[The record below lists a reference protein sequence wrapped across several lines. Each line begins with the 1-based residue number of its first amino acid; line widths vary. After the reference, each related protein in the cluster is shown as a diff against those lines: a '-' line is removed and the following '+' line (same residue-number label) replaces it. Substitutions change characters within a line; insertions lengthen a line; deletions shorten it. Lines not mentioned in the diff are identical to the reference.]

1 MKSVTILQSS
11 VLAAAAVLLSGCNLA
26 PRYEQPVLPVAATVG
41 AQAGEAAVAS
51 EASLALAKK
60 QGWIQSAQLQELVAV
75 ALTHNRDLRIA
86 VDSVERARAQY
97 GITRADRLPG
107 VAVQGQASRSRTAA
121 DLSNT
126 GRASVSEQYIAQ
138 LGFTSYE
145 IDFWGRVRNLNESAL
160 QAFLQSDA
168 NRRSV
173 EIALVAEVGNA
184 WLTLAADMARLQ
196 LARDT
201 LISREKAYELTRRM
215 FELGATSDLVLAQN
229 LSTVEAA
236 RGDVAAYT
244 AQVERSRNALQL
256 LAGGP
261 VPDRLLPS
269 ARTLASED
277 AQTTLLL
284 QVPAPL
290 PSTALLRR
298 PDVQAAEYNLRS
310 MNANIGAARA
320 ALFPTI
326 SLTGNL
332 GTGSREL
339 DALFGSGNGTWS
351 FMPQIRMPIFDG
363 GRSRAGVALA
373 EANQRIA
380 LAQYEKTVQ
389 VAFRET
395 ADVLADRAQWKQRL
409 GAQEGVVNATRKAFT
424 LSEARFKAGVDNFL
438 TVLDAQRSL
447 YAAQQALISL
457 RLAEQI
463 NRLTLWKVLGGEGS
477 LGEHSAQ

>member
-1 MKSVTILQSS
+1 
-11 VLAAAAVLLSGCNLA
+11 
-26 PRYEQPVLPVAATVG
+26 
-41 AQAGEAAVAS
+41 
-51 EASLALAKK
+51 
-60 QGWIQSAQLQELVAV
+60 
-75 ALTHNRDLRIA
+75 
-86 VDSVERARAQY
+86 
-97 GITRADRLPG
+97 
-107 VAVQGQASRSRTAA
+107 
-121 DLSNT
+121 
-126 GRASVSEQYIAQ
+126 
-138 LGFTSYE
+138 
-145 IDFWGRVRNLNESAL
+145 
-160 QAFLQSDA
+160 
-168 NRRSV
+168 
-173 EIALVAEVGNA
+173 
-184 WLTLAADMARLQ
+184 
-196 LARDT
+196 
-201 LISREKAYELTRRM
+201 M